1 MLCRD
6 FQSVETDRRA
16 VRHVLCHALIAIG
29 CDRKREGYISDAR
42 ECFQK
47 ARALFPWEKVYQEA
61 ISQIWEETQ
70 IDPIHFKEV
79 SDTESENQDK
89 KAREENTIPSFASL
103 LKNPA

>member
-1 MLCRD
+1 MLFRD
-6 FQSVETDRRA
+6 LQFVETDRRV

-47 ARALFPWEKVYQEA
+47 ARALFPWENAYQEA

-79 SDTESENQDK
+79 SDTESE
-89 KAREENTIPSFASL
+89 S
-103 LKNPA
+103 